1 MVAKDIYEFR
11 FKTMEEKLDKIDEKL
26 SSFIEK
32 ADDKFAT
39 KDQHNANS
47 VRIEK
52 IENLLSKINW
62 VIISAVILAVLTLIM
77 KVWIK

>member
-77 KVWIK
+77 KV

>member
-1 MVAKDIYEFR
+1 MVGKDIYEFR

-77 KVWIK
+77 KV